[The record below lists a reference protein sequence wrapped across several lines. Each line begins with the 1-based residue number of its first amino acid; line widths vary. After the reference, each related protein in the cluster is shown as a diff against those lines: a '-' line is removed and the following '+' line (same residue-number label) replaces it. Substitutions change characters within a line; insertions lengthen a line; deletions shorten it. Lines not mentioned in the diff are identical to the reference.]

1 MADIDYQID
10 QASHI
15 VLSYFNSYKTIYFRL
30 VMKDG
35 NLAERVITRI
45 ENGDEKVFSHIRY
58 RYAPKPGKEIKPD
71 AIKYNDIIRTEKEVM
86 PTLYQKK
93 NTIRP
98 LLKELLKM
106 GFRPYV

>member
-1 MADIDYQID
+1 MVDIDYQID
-10 QASHI
+10 QASHTI
-15 VLSYFNSYKTIYFRL
+15 LCYFNSYKTVYFRL

-35 NLAERVITRI
+35 NLAERVITKI
-45 ENGDEKVFSHIRY
+45 DNGDDKVFSHIRY
-58 RYAPKPGKEIKPD
+58 RYAPKPGKEIKLD
-71 AIKYNDIIRTEKEVM
+71 SINYNDMIRIEKETM
-86 PTLYQKK
+86 LTLYQKK